1 MGVLATTF
9 HPCIKTLR
17 RVEEWRIL
25 LMYFID
31 VYFLLMYIWP
41 FFYTNINRIDVYT
54 PIAFPEE
61 RYPLYR
67 TRNIYLY
74 IYLLFIDV
82 YLYILMYIWRY
93 LYTNL
98 NIHQFTSIFTKQS
111 NPPANTFSVIHQF
124 CLVRTPHCGFLTTFQ
139 TRDTPPRWQLRV
151 VSIKKVEG
159 PTLWTAL
166 RLRIGLNYIHFLL
179 YNFSVNPK

>member
-1 MGVLATTF
+1 MKDDGSLTTQTHSIGIYNISTLF
-9 HPCIKTLR
+9 LVHFKPHPLVWECWPRPFTPALTLLD
-17 RVEEWRIL
+17 EWKRLEGL

-41 FFYTNINRIDVYT
+41 IFYTNINLIDVYT

-82 YLYILMYIWRY
+82 YLYILMYI
-93 LYTNL
+93 
-98 NIHQFTSIFTKQS
+98 
-111 NPPANTFSVIHQF
+111 
-124 CLVRTPHCGFLTTFQ
+124 
-139 TRDTPPRWQLRV
+139 
-151 VSIKKVEG
+151 
-159 PTLWTAL
+159 
-166 RLRIGLNYIHFLL
+166 
-179 YNFSVNPK
+179 

>member
-17 RVEEWRIL
+17 RVRRLKDL

-41 FFYTNINRIDVYT
+41 IFYTNINRIDVYT

-82 YLYILMYIWRY
+82 YLYILMYI
-93 LYTNL
+93 
-98 NIHQFTSIFTKQS
+98 
-111 NPPANTFSVIHQF
+111 
-124 CLVRTPHCGFLTTFQ
+124 
-139 TRDTPPRWQLRV
+139 
-151 VSIKKVEG
+151 
-159 PTLWTAL
+159 
-166 RLRIGLNYIHFLL
+166 
-179 YNFSVNPK
+179 

>member
-1 MGVLATTF
+1 MSRVRSACTAGSQLAFCTVALTALLPTHTLASATTF

-17 RVEEWRIL
+17 RVRRLKDL

-41 FFYTNINRIDVYT
+41 IFYTNTNLIDVYT

-82 YLYILMYIWRY
+82 YLYILMYI
-93 LYTNL
+93 
-98 NIHQFTSIFTKQS
+98 
-111 NPPANTFSVIHQF
+111 
-124 CLVRTPHCGFLTTFQ
+124 
-139 TRDTPPRWQLRV
+139 
-151 VSIKKVEG
+151 
-159 PTLWTAL
+159 
-166 RLRIGLNYIHFLL
+166 
-179 YNFSVNPK
+179 

>member
-1 MGVLATTF
+1 
-9 HPCIKTLR
+9 
-17 RVEEWRIL
+17 
-25 LMYFID
+25 MYFID

-41 FFYTNINRIDVYT
+41 IFYTNINLIDVYT

-98 NIHQFTSIFTKQS
+98 SIHQFTSIFIKQS
-111 NPPANTFSVIHQF
+111 NPLTSTLLWNVKYTPIFTQTQTLSPTAKE
-124 CLVRTPHCGFLTTFQ
+124 PHCGCFGISWNHVLGS
-139 TRDTPPRWQLRV
+139 TPPRPLFTHY
-151 VSIKKVEG
+151 VSSAA
-159 PTLWTAL
+159 PTFQKGGTK
-166 RLRIGLNYIHFLL
+166 LL
-179 YNFSVNPK
+179 FPHLLPDTI

>member
-17 RVEEWRIL
+17 RVERLKGL

-41 FFYTNINRIDVYT
+41 IFYTNINLIDVYT

-82 YLYILMYIWRY
+82 YLYILMYIWIY

-98 NIHQFTSIFTKQS
+98 NIHQFTSIFVNQS
-111 NPPANTFSVIHQF
+111 SPYPQHFYALSNIHQF
-124 CLVRTPHCGFLTTFQ
+124 LLRHKPCLRRPKNHTVVALESPGTTC
-139 TRDTPPRWQLRV
+139 
-151 VSIKKVEG
+151 
-159 PTLWTAL
+159 
-166 RLRIGLNYIHFLL
+166 
-179 YNFSVNPK
+179 